1 MIHFF
6 FHFYGPPGGGGRGE
20 ERGLISRTAAGN
32 RAQLDIVIDILTK
45 SVKKRTNFKTQFT
58 KYTKYKLQLINQ

>member
-1 MIHFF
+1 MVL
-6 FHFYGPPGGGGRGE
+6 PGGWGRGE

-45 SVKKRTNFKTQFT
+45 SVEKRTNFKTQFT